1 MNNQNERKEEM
12 HEETITFSK
21 RVEKMNEMYQ
31 LAINEKPTLP
41 AKPADRLE
49 KFRRTMINEVL
60 EIDAIM
66 ELARNPYSKAG
77 LSIIA
82 NTFCLDM
89 KNPEQFEEVQALAG
103 NPEAVNMAIMV
114 AMADVLADITV
125 YCRSEALKFGIPK
138 ETILDIVMDSNESK
152 LGEDGLPIYDENKK
166 FLKGPNYWQPEPKI
180 RELFERLGVKHGDWE

>member
-1 MNNQNERKEEM
+1 M